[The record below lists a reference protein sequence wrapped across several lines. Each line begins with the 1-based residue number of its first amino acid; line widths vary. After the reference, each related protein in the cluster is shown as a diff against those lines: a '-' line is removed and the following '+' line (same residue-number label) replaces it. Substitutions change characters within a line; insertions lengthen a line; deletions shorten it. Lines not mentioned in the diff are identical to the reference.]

1 MYTQLMKSY
10 HHMSFKYFTN
20 RKIRKV
26 TTAASR
32 QKHESYLKWGPGETG
47 GRTLASTEGLLRA
60 GQLEGGCKSGHRLG
74 VEPAT
79 YMVLGT
85 DAEQA
90 GPDCERP
97 RSP

>member
-1 MYTQLMKSY
+1 MKTSY
-10 HHMSFKYFTN
+10 HHMSSLNISLTD
-20 RKIRKV
+20 KIRKV

-32 QKHESYLKWGPGETG
+32 QKHESYLKRGPGETG
-47 GRTLASTEGLLRA
+47 GRTLVSAEGLLLA
-60 GQLEGGCKSGHRLG
+60 GQLEGGRKSGQRLG

-85 DAEQA
+85 AAEQA
-90 GPDCERP
+90 GPDCKRP